1 MTSQKKNKQ
10 QAYNKILNFANRL
23 WQMHVLKDLY
33 SKFFVFTN
41 YLP

>member
-10 QAYNKILNFANRL
+10 QAYNKIVNLAKHL
-23 WQMHVLKDLY
+23 WQIHVLEALY
-33 SKFFVFTN
+33 SELFVFTN